1 MVEASDNKVDNTV
14 VKVVLFDVVSGMKTD
29 TSLPTFLSHSVSE
42 LLLAQTVHVERRRQR
57 VRRAHT
63 KERAEVRGGGRKPW
77 RQKGTGR
84 ARHGS
89 RRSPIWVGGGTTFG
103 PRVRR
108 ERVLPMPDKM
118 KRGALAGA
126 LAAQV
131 EQASVEIIRF
141 GDEMLQRTRDFVALL
156 ADGYQGTL
164 IVTTAERVS
173 SLSRVSRNVPGVR
186 VLAVSRVAV
195 SDIIMARHVWLDE
208 RALDVLAARC
218 GKGNV

>member
-1 MVEASDNKVDNTV
+1 MVITSDNKTEKDSI
-14 VKVVLFDVVSGMKTD
+14 KVGLFDVVAGKKTD
-29 TSLPTFLSHSVSE
+29 ITLPDFLSRPVSE
-42 LLLAQTVHVERRRQR
+42 LLLAQAVHVERRRQR

-77 RQKGTGR
+77 RQKGTGQ

-108 ERVLPMPDKM
+108 ERVLPLPDKM

-131 EQASVEIIRF
+131 GEASVEIVRF
-141 GDEMLQRTRDFVALL
+141 GSKMPQKTRDFVALL

-164 IVTTAERVS
+164 IVTTTERAGI
-173 SLSRVSRNVPGVR
+173 LSRVSRNVPGVR
-186 VLAVSRVAV
+186 TLAVSRVAV
-195 SDIIMARHVWLDE
+195 SDIVMARHIWLDE
-208 RALDVLAARC
+208 TALDVLALRC
-218 GKGNV
+218 AGKNS